1 MFTWIKTCLPAG
13 RSHKLLIFLIVAV
26 MAFGAYRY
34 FQNKKVSYTS
44 YPLTKNSIQDTL
56 ELSGKVE
63 AASSSTLRFS
73 AGGLVTYLGAKEG
86 DSIKK
91 WQTLASVDV
100 RQLQKTLDQK
110 LNLYAI
116 QRGTFDQ
123 TIDDND
129 NSVPDGDLARTLKR
143 LLEKN
148 QYQLDNTVK
157 DVEYQDLSLKLSRLT
172 SPIAGVLIHAP
183 IKTTGVQV
191 IATDTWT
198 VVDPTS
204 LYFSADLDETDLK
217 RVSVGQK
224 VVVTLDAYPERKI
237 NSFILSISYTPKET
251 SAGTTYEV
259 KIALPPN
266 EISDLRLGL
275 NGTASIILAEKENA
289 WTIPSSALSTKNG
302 DTSVYLKSG
311 NKFEEK
317 IVETGIE
324 NGGVIEI
331 LTDLGE
337 PDHVYT
343 PK

>member
-1 MFTWIKTCLPAG
+1 MFNWIK
-13 RSHKLLIFLIVAV
+13 SHKIISLIIVLIV
-26 MAFGAYRY
+26 AFGAYRY
-34 FQNKKVSYTS
+34 FQSKKVSYTS

-63 AASSSTLRFS
+63 TASSATLRFS

-86 DSIKK
+86 DSVKK

-100 RQLQKTLDQK
+100 RQLQKTIDQK

-157 DVEYQDLSLKLSRLT
+157 DVEYQDISLKLSRLT
-172 SPIAGVLIHAP
+172 SPLAGVLIHAP
-183 IKTTGVQV
+183 IETTGVQV
-191 IATDTWT
+191 IASDTWT

-224 VVVTLDAYPERKI
+224 VIVTLDAYPEREI
-237 NSFILSISYTPKET
+237 ISSILSISYTPKET
-251 SAGTTYEV
+251 TAGTTYEV
-259 KIALPPN
+259 KVALPN
-266 EISDLRLGL
+266 EITSQLRLGL
-275 NGTASIILAEKENA
+275 NGTSAIILAEKDNA
-289 WTIPSSALSTKNG
+289 WTLPTSAITTTNG
-302 DTSVYLKSG
+302 KTFVYIKSG
-311 NKFEEK
+311 NQYTTKP
-317 IVETGIE
+317 ITTGIE
-324 NGGVIEI
+324 NGGIVEI
-331 LTDLGE
+331 LTGVSE
-337 PDHVYT
+337 GDHVYA
-343 PK
+343 KK

>member
-1 MFTWIKTCLPAG
+1 MFNWIK
-13 RSHKLLIFLIVAV
+13 SHKIISLIFVLIV
-26 MAFGAYRY
+26 AFGAYRY
-34 FQNKKVSYTS
+34 FQSKKVSYTS

-63 AASSSTLRFS
+63 AASSATLRFS

-86 DSIKK
+86 DSVKK
-91 WQTLASVDV
+91 WQTLASIDI
-100 RQLQKTLDQK
+100 RQLQKTLEQK

-116 QRGTFDQ
+116 ERGEFDQ
-123 TIDDND
+123 GQDDYQKNIDD
-129 NSVPDGDLARTLKR
+129 GDISKTLRR

-157 DVEYQDLSLKLSRLT
+157 DVEYQDISLKLSRLT
-172 SPIAGVLIHAP
+172 SPIAGVLIHSP
-183 IKTTGVQV
+183 IETTGVQV
-191 IATDTWT
+191 IASDTWI

-204 LYFSADLDETDLK
+204 LYFSGDLDETDLN

-224 VVVTLDAYPERKI
+224 VIVTLDAYPEREI
-237 NSFILSISYTPKET
+237 ISSILSISYTPKET
-251 SAGTTYEV
+251 TAGTTYEV
-259 KIALPPN
+259 KVALPN
-266 EISDLRLGL
+266 DITSQLRLGL
-275 NGTASIILAEKENA
+275 NGTSAIILAEKDNA
-289 WTIPSSALSTKNG
+289 WTLPTSALSTKNG
-302 DTSVYLKSG
+302 DTIVYLKSG

-324 NGGVIEI
+324 NGGAIEI

-337 PDHVYT
+337 LDHVYT